1 MRRYIILIFFLQSIV
16 IISSLLYEVNPEEQ
30 KLLNQTKGNFI
41 VFDVKAKED
50 VKELSTISCFK
61 SIGYIIEG
69 PYDTVFKTSEGSVIF
84 QEGEKVNTIKKL
96 QCFHNEDLNNVT
108 IIVVVD
114 GNTIKTDTNY
124 IQFVPKY
131 VVKPKEVEFD
141 EIIFKNSNFSLE
153 ITLYDENKFNV
164 IIGNNVFILK
174 KKDNNQ
180 AISLINCDII
190 PKANKKDI
198 INVNC
203 QVNQTVEEGD
213 YDLERY
219 IGKIEGIVPLVSG
232 DIKITVPK
240 GEENKNN
247 ESIII
252 HLKIFLALIL
262 LFL

>member
-1 MRRYIILIFFLQSIV
+1 MSKYIILIFFLQSIF
-16 IISSLLYEVNPEEQ
+16 IISSTLYEVYPEEQ
-30 KLLNQTKGNFI
+30 KLLNQTKEDFI
-41 VFDVKAKED
+41 VFDVKVKED
-50 VKELSTISCFK
+50 VKETLKISCSK
-61 SIGYIIEG
+61 NIGFIIEG
-69 PYDTVFKTSEGSVIF
+69 PYDTIWKTSEGSVVF
-84 QEGEKVNTIKKL
+84 QEGEKVNTIKRL
-96 QCFHNEDLNNVT
+96 QCYPSKDLVNLT

-114 GNTIKTDTNY
+114 GNTIKTDKNY

-141 EIIFKNSNFSLE
+141 EIIFQNSNFSLE

-164 IIGNNVFILK
+164 YIDNNVFILK
-174 KKDNNQ
+174 KKDDSQ
-180 AISLINCDII
+180 TISLINCDTI
-190 PKANKKDI
+190 PKANKKDTI
-198 INVNC
+198 TVNC
-203 QVNQTVEEGD
+203 QVNETVKEGD

-240 GEENKNN
+240 VENQ
-247 ESIII
+247 SMII